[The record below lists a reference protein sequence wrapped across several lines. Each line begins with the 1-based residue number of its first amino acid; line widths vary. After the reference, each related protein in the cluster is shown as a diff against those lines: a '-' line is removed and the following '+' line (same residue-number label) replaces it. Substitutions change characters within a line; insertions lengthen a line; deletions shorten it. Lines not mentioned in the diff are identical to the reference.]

1 MEAFL
6 AALESTGIAEHLRVS
21 RWGYAAVNG
30 AHVLGVALL
39 VGSVIPLDLRLLGLW
54 PTAHRS
60 DLVRVL
66 VATAVAGLA
75 LAVPTG
81 LLLFSVR
88 AQEYGAVVVSQAKL
102 ALILV
107 GTVSALAI
115 HASHGATLE
124 GASRT
129 RLRWHAI
136 VSLGCWLGAL
146 ACGRLIA
153 FVVD

>member
-6 AALESTGIAEHLRVS
+6 AALESTGIAEHFRVS

-88 AQEYGAVVVSQAKL
+88 AQEYSAVVVFQAKL
-102 ALILV
+102 ALILA

-115 HASHGATLE
+115 HASHGATL
-124 GASRT
+124 
-129 RLRWHAI
+129 
-136 VSLGCWLGAL
+136 
-146 ACGRLIA
+146 
-153 FVVD
+153 